1 MAKGERVQ
9 FKRGPS
15 SSLPSLIEPGSYLVE
30 TDTGNMYV
38 DNSTSDRI
46 QITDTRKQD
55 DLHLNSSIQSNI
67 LYIQTDVKSGADYGA
82 RYELLLCGGS
92 SDSASSIH
100 LSGLSSSRNI
110 KFNANTFNFTG
121 GRLSQVGTPGTDND
135 AANKKYVDD
144 AFGELETEIAN
155 TAAANLPLKGGT
167 MSGDIDLD
175 GHLLLNIGTP
185 QADGDAATKG
195 YVDNKTTGLL
205 SLSGGTMSGN
215 LNMNNNRVT
224 GLSNPVDN
232 GDAVSKNYM
241 EDYTSR
247 YFDTT
252 HSDTPVSVNN
262 AAIFNDPLTFNAA
275 VTASALLKYDANK
288 FYNSEYT
295 SLDDWEDTYIPPA
308 DVIKA
313 GITEKVNTRLP
324 LTGGTLTGGLTAP
337 SITLT
342 SGTIANEPTQDTQI
356 ANKSYVDSAVEN
368 ANYDDKY
375 LKLSGGTLTGQLV
388 LPTGVGLIAPTGSKI
403 QVTDEPAAGTD
414 VVNKAYV
421 DSAVQ
426 SGTSGLSFLP
436 LTGGTLT
443 GQLTAAS
450 AGIVIPT
457 TPESTDNTLAAN
469 VEYVNDTV
477 ESAVTVAKSDIA
489 DTYLPKTGG
498 TLTGGLEAT
507 QFTVGTI
514 EFTASGI
521 SGLSSDPESYPS
533 TSDQVATKA
542 YVDYAISNATPEPTN
557 VFDEIII
564 GQVRMRWDASAQ
576 DLIVESYTPTA

>member
-46 QITDTRKQD
+46 QITDTRKQN
-55 DLHLNSSIQSNI
+55 DLGLTKTLSGTTLRISPSNSTHVLELYSNNNKIIYNSSIHDFNNGTLKNI
-67 LYIQTDVKSGADYGA
+67 ATPKADTDGVNKS
-82 RYELLLCGGS
+82 
-92 SDSASSIH
+92 
-100 LSGLSSSRNI
+100 
-110 KFNANTFNFTG
+110 
-121 GRLSQVGTPGTDND
+121 
-135 AANKKYVDD
+135 YVDI

-167 MSGDIDLD
+167 MAGDIDLD
-175 GHLLLNIGTP
+175 GHLLTNIGTP
-185 QADGDAATKG
+185 KADGDAATKG
-195 YVDNKTTGLL
+195 YVDTKTTGLL
-205 SLSGGTMSGN
+205 SLSGGTLSGN

-232 GDAVSKNYM
+232 GDAVSKSYM
-241 EDYTSR
+241 EDYTSK

-252 HSDTPVSVNN
+252 HNDTPVSVNN
-262 AAIFNDPLTFNAA
+262 AAIFNDPLTFNGS

-421 DSAVQ
+421 DSAIQ

-450 AGIVIPT
+450 AGIVLPT

-469 VEYVNDTV
+469 VEYVNDTI
-477 ESAVTVAKSDIA
+477 ESAVTAAKSDIA
-489 DTYLPKTGG
+489 DKYISKTGG
-498 TLTGGLEAT
+498 TITGELEAT
-507 QFTVGTI
+507 QFTAGTI
-514 EFTASGI
+514 EFTAAGI

-564 GQVRMRWDASAQ
+564 GQVRMRWDTSAQ
-576 DLIVESYTPTA
+576 DLIIESYTPTA